1 MATTS
6 TISDLLPQTSARLQN
21 DSYGPFWSPANEL
34 VPAIAEGIG
43 ELLLLIGRPTVQ
55 YNTLV
60 TLTPNT
66 VWQPMPSGLLAIT
79 NIQSAGTTLRK
90 TTLHAL
96 DYTQASNTSSWE
108 SDRADQPSK
117 WAPLGLK
124 SFVVWP
130 APVQPIQVTVA
141 GIAYPITSAWPFD
154 AGTLSPFHKEVDDA
168 LECYAAAYARLK
180 DLGDDWAEGQ
190 QCYRQFLAV
199 AARLSTISDREDD
212 LAWTQGFGVETAPSQ
227 VSKR

>member
-6 TISDLLPQTSARLQN
+6 TIADLLSQVNARLQN
-21 DSYGPFWSPANEL
+21 DSYGPFWSPQNEL
-34 VPAIAEGIG
+34 TPAIAEAIG
-43 ELLLLIGRPTVQ
+43 EMMLLIGRPTVQ

-66 VWQPMPSGLLAIT
+66 VWQPMPTNLLAIT

-108 SDRADQPSK
+108 SDRADVPAK
-117 WAPLGLK
+117 WCPLGLR

-130 APVQPIQVTVA
+130 APTQPIQVTMA
-141 GIAYPITSAWPFD
+141 GIAFPITSAWPFD
-154 AGTLSPFHKEVDDA
+154 PATLSPFHVEVNDA

-190 QCYRQFLAV
+190 QNYRQFLSV

-212 LAWTQGFGVETAPSQ
+212 LIYSQGFGVETAPSQ